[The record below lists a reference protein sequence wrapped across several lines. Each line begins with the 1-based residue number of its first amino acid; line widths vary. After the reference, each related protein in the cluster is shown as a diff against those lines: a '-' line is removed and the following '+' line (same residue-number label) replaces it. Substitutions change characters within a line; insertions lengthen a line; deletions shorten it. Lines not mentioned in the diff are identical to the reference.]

1 MINVVLVEPEI
12 PNNTGNIV
20 RTCAA
25 TGAILHLIEPFG
37 FSLEDKYLKRAGLDY
52 WDLANIKIYKNLDEF
67 FKVNK
72 GQYFFASTKSQHN
85 HTEVKYEKD
94 CFVFF
99 GKETKGLPEELLKDN
114 YDKCVRIPMKT
125 EARSL
130 NLANS
135 VALIVYEYLRQYN
148 FEGLNQVGHLT
159 KFDVNL

>member
-67 FKVNK
+67 FKANK